1 MTSHNLRRL
10 AAAAATFSLS
20 FTASAAIN
28 SAAIVSS
35 TLSPQCLE
43 YKVVGICYWL
53 LCGPHGCKVKTSVKV
68 RHYVPDAVVSSYANT
83 GSNPW
88 TEVSALGTPNPLAQA
103 GNDATTNYKAE
114 NSIGRFKE
122 ADVIGH
128 PGGATFSRFASA
140 SGYVCPGATFPLV
153 PYFLSTLDAIGW
165 RHGIPEQVYPEA
177 LVPGLREVGGIFS
190 GDMWGNLYPRS
201 GFLHQTDDYKTAA
214 VIAQRAGDITTRIG
228 QLRLP
233 PHARSPQGRLLAGGR
248 AERGRCLDREMA
260 GADPVPEP
268 QLRGVSQLR
277 AKDASRR
284 RRLRLGALASLL
296 LLPAQGANLPRKYRL
311 PIRTRRRIMR
321 MNITSVALT
330 WLLAAQL
337 AQADDPINVSKSG
350 TVLSDEVLY
359 SIGGGS
365 AVSMGSAGQMDS
377 IGVGF
382 GWNNDLMCGNMN
394 LSTTLENQLNGATQ
408 GFQNIM
414 GSVIQNATGAV
425 MSLPAL
431 IIQRANP
438 QLYNLITNGILQAR
452 IDYDRSKG
460 TCRAIAEKMADIAGE
475 QTGWGKIAE
484 GQALGATLSS
494 GGKDAVSALE
504 AVEKKGG
511 NDGVTWVGGDKAGG
525 SGQKPIRIVNDVTRA
540 GYNLLTSR
548 SVNDSSS
555 VPSATCNNG
564 LVCNTW
570 SSPRKPPRSPPGF
583 WANNSNRPVKAAK
596 RR

>member
-1 MTSHNLRRL
+1 MTSLNLRGL

-177 LVPGLREVGGIFS
+177 LIPGLREVGGIFS

-228 QLRLP
+228 QLHVYLP
-233 PHARSPQGRLLAGGR
+233 MRAAPKDGYWPAG
-248 AERGRCLDREMA
+248 ELRE
-260 GADPVPEP
+260 G
-268 QLRGVSQLR
+268 
-277 AKDASRR
+277 DASTGKWQELTPSLSLNCAVFPNSGPKTQAVDGEYAWALWRPYSCCQR
-284 RRLRLGALASLL
+284 KGQIFLG
-296 LLPAQGANLPRKYRL
+296 
-311 PIRTRRRIMR
+311 
-321 MNITSVALT
+321 
-330 WLLAAQL
+330 
-337 AQADDPINVSKSG
+337 
-350 TVLSDEVLY
+350 
-359 SIGGGS
+359 
-365 AVSMGSAGQMDS
+365 
-377 IGVGF
+377 
-382 GWNNDLMCGNMN
+382 
-394 LSTTLENQLNGATQ
+394 STD
-408 GFQNIM
+408 FQ
-414 GSVIQNATGAV
+414 
-425 MSLPAL
+425 
-431 IIQRANP
+431 
-438 QLYNLITNGILQAR
+438 
-452 IDYDRSKG
+452 
-460 TCRAIAEKMADIAGE
+460 
-475 QTGWGKIAE
+475 
-484 GQALGATLSS
+484 
-494 GGKDAVSALE
+494 
-504 AVEKKGG
+504 
-511 NDGVTWVGGDKAGG
+511 
-525 SGQKPIRIVNDVTRA
+525 
-540 GYNLLTSR
+540 
-548 SVNDSSS
+548 
-555 VPSATCNNG
+555 
-564 LVCNTW
+564 
-570 SSPRKPPRSPPGF
+570 
-583 WANNSNRPVKAAK
+583 
-596 RR
+596 

>member
-1 MTSHNLRRL
+1 
-10 AAAAATFSLS
+10 
-20 FTASAAIN
+20 
-28 SAAIVSS
+28 
-35 TLSPQCLE
+35 
-43 YKVVGICYWL
+43 
-53 LCGPHGCKVKTSVKV
+53 
-68 RHYVPDAVVSSYANT
+68 
-83 GSNPW
+83 
-88 TEVSALGTPNPLAQA
+88 
-103 GNDATTNYKAE
+103 
-114 NSIGRFKE
+114 
-122 ADVIGH
+122 
-128 PGGATFSRFASA
+128 
-140 SGYVCPGATFPLV
+140 
-153 PYFLSTLDAIGW
+153 
-165 RHGIPEQVYPEA
+165 
-177 LVPGLREVGGIFS
+177 
-190 GDMWGNLYPRS
+190 
-201 GFLHQTDDYKTAA
+201 
-214 VIAQRAGDITTRIG
+214 
-228 QLRLP
+228 
-233 PHARSPQGRLLAGGR
+233 
-248 AERGRCLDREMA
+248 
-260 GADPVPEP
+260 
-268 QLRGVSQLR
+268 
-277 AKDASRR
+277 
-284 RRLRLGALASLL
+284 
-296 LLPAQGANLPRKYRL
+296 
-311 PIRTRRRIMR
+311 MR
-321 MNITSVALT
+321 MNITSVALM

-337 AQADDPINVSKSG
+337 AQADDPINVSKTG

-382 GWNNDLMCGNMN
+382 GWNNDMMCGNMN

-484 GQALGATLSS
+484 GQALGATLAS

-504 AVEKKGG
+504 VVEKKGG

-570 SSPRKPPRSPPGF
+570 SSPQEAAAFATRVLGEQQQQTCEGCQKTVTAAGVGLTPLIQETYDKKLQSLQELLSKSKPLTAENLAAAGTDALPITRGVIEALRDERDQDVLARRLASDVSLMDVLSKALLLQRLMFAGAKEPNVAANGLATQAVDQQTSLLQQEISNLKTELELRRELASNSPMRVIERGQQR
-583 WANNSNRPVKAAK
+583 ASGS
-596 RR
+596 